1 MKNNNKRAFT
11 SVEIMLVVCA
21 IVVTMYVVAP
31 AVKATGGAIGK
42 WMSTP
47 TATATASPASPCPT
61 VAQQAAAAVDGMAS
75 VLSTKN

>member
-1 MKNNNKRAFT
+1 MKTNNKRAFT

-47 TATATASPASPCPT
+47 TATATAAAPACPS
-61 VAQQAAAAVDGMAS
+61 VATQAAAAVDNMVS
-75 VLSTKN
+75 VLKK